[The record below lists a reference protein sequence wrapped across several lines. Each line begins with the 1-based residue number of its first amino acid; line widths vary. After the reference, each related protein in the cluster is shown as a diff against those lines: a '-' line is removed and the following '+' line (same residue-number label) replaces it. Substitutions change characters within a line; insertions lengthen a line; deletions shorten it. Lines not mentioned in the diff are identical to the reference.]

1 MRACKAI
8 SFEIFRSHDCVS
20 QVRYRKTLAES
31 PQASDQNHEII
42 SRPGAVRFQPS
53 DTFVAIWTVGDV
65 FAVTRLSALH
75 SHPRQKI
82 VNMPHGPLKQDGDH
96 VPSFA
101 ERINRL
107 SKKRQELIRPIQE
120 HPREYVLLAIRGVA
134 AKLGTDPATVLR
146 IVRGMGFANYRKFK
160 EYLHE
165 LSIASATSLEVM
177 RTQDGQHST
186 IVAHGHKALEQ
197 DIRNLHAL
205 RNTLDMKRLAALAK
219 RIHGAQR
226 ILILGGDL
234 AISLVHFLQ
243 YRLTLLGF
251 PVAAAITPG
260 QSANAARNCGKRDL
274 VIALSFR
281 RGLRQTVEGLR
292 QAHANG
298 AYCVGITD
306 TFISPIARFSDEC
319 FLTPVEAHLSNSY
332 AAPMSFLNV
341 LLTVCAH
348 YRRARTVRILKKADE
363 EQRHG
368 FRWYADEA

>member
-1 MRACKAI
+1 MQPGHIR
-8 SFEIFRSHDCVS
+8 HDN
-20 QVRYRKTLAES
+20 
-31 PQASDQNHEII
+31 DH
-42 SRPGAVRFQPS
+42 
-53 DTFVAIWTVGDV
+53 
-65 FAVTRLSALH
+65 AL
-75 SHPRQKI
+75 
-82 VNMPHGPLKQDGDH
+82 
-96 VPSFA
+96 SFA
-101 ERINRL
+101 ERITGL
-107 SKKRQELIRPIQE
+107 SKKRQELIRPVQE

-134 AKLGTDPATVLR
+134 AKLRTDPATVSR
-146 IVRGMGFANYRKFK
+146 IVRGMGFANYRQFK

-177 RTQDGQHST
+177 RTQDGAHSSLLG
-186 IVAHGHKALEQ
+186 HGHKTLDQ

-205 RNTLDMKRLAALAK
+205 RNTLDMKRVAGVAK
-219 RIHGAQR
+219 RIHDAEQ

-251 PVAAAITPG
+251 PAIAAMTPG

-306 TFISPIARFSDEC
+306 TFISPVARFSDEC
-319 FLTPVEAHLSNSY
+319 FLTPVEGHLSNSY

-368 FRWYADEA
+368 FRRTSEIHASAHHRLFSGCEPF

>member
-1 MRACKAI
+1 M
-8 SFEIFRSHDCVS
+8 
-20 QVRYRKTLAES
+20 
-31 PQASDQNHEII
+31 
-42 SRPGAVRFQPS
+42 PS
-53 DTFVAIWTVGDV
+53 GQL
-65 FAVTRLSALH
+65 R
-75 SHPRQKI
+75 
-82 VNMPHGPLKQDGDH
+82 QDGDH
-96 VPSFA
+96 ALSFG
-101 ERINRL
+101 ERISRL
-107 SKKRQELIRPIQE
+107 SEKRQELIRPVQE
-120 HPREYVLLAIRGVA
+120 HPREYVLMAIREVA

-146 IVRGMGFANYRKFK
+146 IVRGMGFANYRQFK

-177 RTQDGQHST
+177 RTQDGLHSSLL
-186 IVAHGHKALEQ
+186 AHGHKSLDQ

-219 RIHGAQR
+219 RMHGAQT

-251 PVAAAITPG
+251 PAVAATTPG

-274 VIALSFR
+274 VIAMSFR
-281 RGLRQTVEGLR
+281 RGLRQTVEGLQ
-292 QAHANG
+292 QAHTNG

-306 TFISPIARFSDEC
+306 TFISPVARFSDES
-319 FLTPVEAHLSNSY
+319 FLTPVEGHLSNSY

-348 YRRARTVRILKKADE
+348 YRRSRTVRILKKADE

-368 FRWYADEA
+368 FRWYADQ

>member
-1 MRACKAI
+1 MQHARARDTDHTL
-8 SFEIFRSHDCVS
+8 SF
-20 QVRYRKTLAES
+20 
-31 PQASDQNHEII
+31 
-42 SRPGAVRFQPS
+42 G
-53 DTFVAIWTVGDV
+53 
-65 FAVTRLSALH
+65 
-75 SHPRQKI
+75 
-82 VNMPHGPLKQDGDH
+82 
-96 VPSFA
+96 
-101 ERINRL
+101 ERISRL

-146 IVRGMGFANYRKFK
+146 IVRGMGFANYRQFK

-177 RTQDGQHST
+177 GTRDGRDSSLL
-186 IVAHGHKALEQ
+186 VHGDKALDQ

-205 RNTLDMKRLAALAK
+205 RNTLDMKRLALLAK
-219 RIHGAQR
+219 RIHGAEL

-251 PVAAAITPG
+251 PAVAATTPG
-260 QSANAARNCGKRDL
+260 QSANATRNCGKRDM

-281 RGLRQTVEGLR
+281 RGLRQTVEGLQ
-292 QAHANG
+292 QARANG

-319 FLTPVEAHLSNSY
+319 FLTPVEGHLSNSY

-348 YRRARTVRILKKADE
+348 YRRARTVRILKRADE

-368 FRWYADEA
+368 FRWYTEES